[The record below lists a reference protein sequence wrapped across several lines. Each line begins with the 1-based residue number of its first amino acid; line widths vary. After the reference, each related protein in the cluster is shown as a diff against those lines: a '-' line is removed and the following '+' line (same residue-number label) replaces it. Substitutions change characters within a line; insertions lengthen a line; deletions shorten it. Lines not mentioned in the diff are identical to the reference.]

1 MHSFHNETIAEC
13 NQFAEFEVRQAMT
26 NGDSLQLK
34 LQASLLY
41 RFSVIGNRAATKLY
55 NFYNRK
61 YGMSVPAW
69 RVLAHL
75 GELQPVC
82 PKEIARR
89 AAMDSVGVTRMLNQ
103 LDELGLIEREVDG
116 EDRRRVVLRLSKKGR
131 DVYRTVAPLA
141 VEAEQELTACLSASE
156 RKTLYELT
164 RKLWEA
170 GEGADARHGSMR
182 GRASRKTAGG

>member
-1 MHSFHNETIAEC
+1 
-13 NQFAEFEVRQAMT
+13 MT
-26 NGDSLQLK
+26 PGDSLTLE
-34 LQASLLY
+34 LETSLLY

-55 NFYNRK
+55 NFYNAR

-75 GELQPVC
+75 GEMQPVC

-89 AAMDSVGVTRMLNQ
+89 AAMDSVSVTRMLNQ
-103 LDELGLIEREVDG
+103 LQELGLIEREVDA

-131 DVYRTVAPLA
+131 DAYKTVSPLA
-141 VEAEQELTACLSASE
+141 VKAEQELIACLSVSE

-164 RKLWEA
+164 RKLWDA
-170 GEGADARHGSMR
+170 GEGADARRGSVK
-182 GRASRKTAGG
+182 GRKARPSPRQIAGQA